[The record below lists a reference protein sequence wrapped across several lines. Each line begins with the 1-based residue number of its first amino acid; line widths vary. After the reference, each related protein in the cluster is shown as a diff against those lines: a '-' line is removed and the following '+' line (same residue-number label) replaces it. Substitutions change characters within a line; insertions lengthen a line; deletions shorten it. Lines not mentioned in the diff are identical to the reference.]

1 VKGDNFMSIE
11 ELIELR
17 DKTIM
22 EAEEL
27 IRRKYSQSERK
38 IIPYF
43 FSEDQKEL
51 FKMKVLELILNE
63 NIIELQ
69 NIIKVDFID
78 YRQNKESKW
87 QILYNLMNEEYIDK
101 KTLILSFNIDK
112 ILTVEENYNI
122 LESIPTITEK
132 GKEELKRLK
141 KIYGE

>member
-1 VKGDNFMSIE
+1 MSIE

-87 QILYNLMNEEYIDK
+87 QILYNLMNVEYIDK

>member
-1 VKGDNFMSIE
+1 
-11 ELIELR
+11 
-17 DKTIM
+17 
-22 EAEEL
+22 
-27 IRRKYSQSERK
+27 
-38 IIPYF
+38 
-43 FSEDQKEL
+43 
-51 FKMKVLELILNE
+51 MKVLELILNE

>member
-1 VKGDNFMSIE
+1 MSIE

>member
-1 VKGDNFMSIE
+1 MSIE
-11 ELIELR
+11 ELIKLR

>member
-1 VKGDNFMSIE
+1 MKGDNFMSIE

-27 IRRKYSQSERK
+27 RRRKYFQSERK
-38 IIPYF
+38 ITAYF
-43 FSEDQKEL
+43 ISEDQKEL
-51 FKMKVLELILNE
+51 FKKKVLELILNE
-63 NIIELQ
+63 DIIELQ

-87 QILYNLMNEEYIDK
+87 QILHSLMNEEYIDK
-101 KTLILSFNIDK
+101 KTLILIFNIDK
-112 ILTVEENYNI
+112 ILNVEENYNI

-132 GKEELKRLK
+132 GIEELKKLK

>member
-1 VKGDNFMSIE
+1 MSIE

-101 KTLILSFNIDK
+101 KTLILNFNIDK